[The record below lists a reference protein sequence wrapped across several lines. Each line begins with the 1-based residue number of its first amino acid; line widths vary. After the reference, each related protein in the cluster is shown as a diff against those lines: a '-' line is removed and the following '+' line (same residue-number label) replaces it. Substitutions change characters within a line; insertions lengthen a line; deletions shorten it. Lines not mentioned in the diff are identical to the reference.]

1 MVIVSRLGDPVDDE
15 IDAKSMFSMV
25 FPYFNKYPRL
35 GGRSGLG
42 KQVDQAWVN
51 RLTRPG

>member
-1 MVIVSRLGDPVDDE
+1 MEIVSSPGDPVDDE
-15 IDAKSMFSMV
+15 IEAKCMFSKV
-25 FPYFNKYPRL
+25 FPYVKNTRL
-35 GGRSGLG
+35 GGRPGLG